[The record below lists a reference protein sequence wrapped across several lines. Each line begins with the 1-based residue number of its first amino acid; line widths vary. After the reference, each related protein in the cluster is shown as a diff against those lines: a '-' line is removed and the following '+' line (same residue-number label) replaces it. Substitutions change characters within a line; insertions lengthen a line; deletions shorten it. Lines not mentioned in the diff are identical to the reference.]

1 MSDWTPA
8 ELSTI
13 DTEDEL
19 EIASYRADG
28 TLRPSVTIW
37 VVRVDDAVY
46 VRSAYGPEGRWYR
59 HALAGGTGRIR
70 CGDVERD
77 VVVTDGGEA
86 PHQRLDAA
94 YHRKYDRFGGRYVN
108 PVVGPDS
115 HRVTLRIDP
124 R

>member
-1 MSDWTPA
+1 MSDWTSA

-13 DTEDEL
+13 DAEDEL

-28 TLRPSVTIW
+28 TLRPFVTIW
-37 VVRVDDAVY
+37 AVQVGDTVY

-59 HALAGGTGRIR
+59 HALASGTGRIR
-70 CGDVERD
+70 SGDVERD
-77 VVVTDGGEA
+77 VVFTDGDEA
-86 PHQRLDAA
+86 PHETLDAA

-108 PVVGPDS
+108 PVVGPES
-115 HRVTLRIDP
+115 HQVTLRIDP